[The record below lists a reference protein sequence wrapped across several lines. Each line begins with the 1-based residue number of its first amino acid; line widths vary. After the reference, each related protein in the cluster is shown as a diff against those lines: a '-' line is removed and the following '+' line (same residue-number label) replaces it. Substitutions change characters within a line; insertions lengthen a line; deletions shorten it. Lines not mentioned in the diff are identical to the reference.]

1 VTRNWT
7 FTSESVS
14 EGHPDKMADQ
24 ISDAVLDAMLEKD
37 PESRVACETMIT
49 TGLVVVAGEVTTSGY
64 VDIPKTV
71 RKTICEIG
79 YDREDFGF
87 DGHTCGVMVA
97 LDSQSSDIARGV
109 DDSEEVRSG
118 ISGEE
123 DELDRQGAGDQGM
136 MFGFACDETD
146 VLMPLPIHLAHRM
159 AERHAEVR
167 KAGTIPYLRPDA
179 KTQVTFEYEGNRPVR
194 LRKVLISAQ
203 HNDGIDRDSMIR
215 PDLIEQVIRPVV
227 PAQFADDDY
236 EVIVNPTGRFVIGG
250 PVGDTGLTGRKIIV
264 DTYGGMA
271 RHGGGAFSG
280 KDPSKVDRSA
290 AYATRWVAKNLVA
303 AGAATRCEV
312 QVAYAIGM
320 SRPVSVHV
328 DTFGTE
334 MVDPDMISAC
344 VQEVFD
350 LRPAAIIRDLGLKAP
365 IYRKTAAYGHFGRDG
380 FSWEA
385 TDRVDDVRSALGL
398 A

>member
-1 VTRNWT
+1 MTRNWT

-49 TGLVVVAGEVTTSGY
+49 TGLVVVAGEVTTSEY

-71 RKTICEIG
+71 RETICEIG

-194 LRKVLISAQ
+194 LRKVLISTQ

-227 PAQFADDDY
+227 PARFADDDY

-250 PVGDTGLTGRKIIV
+250 PAGDTGLTGRKIIV

-334 MVDPDMISAC
+334 MVDPDRISAC

>member
-1 VTRNWT
+1 MTRNWT

-49 TGLVVVAGEVTTSGY
+49 TGLVVVAGEVTTSEY

-71 RKTICEIG
+71 RETICEIG

-194 LRKVLISAQ
+194 LRKVLISTQ

-250 PVGDTGLTGRKIIV
+250 PAGDTGLTGRKIIV

-334 MVDPDMISAC
+334 MVDPDRISAC

>member
-1 VTRNWT
+1 MTRNWT

-49 TGLVVVAGEVTTSGY
+49 TGLVVVAGEVTTSEY

-71 RKTICEIG
+71 RETICEIG

-194 LRKVLISAQ
+194 LRKVLISTQ

-264 DTYGGMA
+264 DTYGGMG

-334 MVDPDMISAC
+334 MVDPDRISAC

>member
-1 VTRNWT
+1 
-7 FTSESVS
+7 
-14 EGHPDKMADQ
+14 
-24 ISDAVLDAMLEKD
+24 
-37 PESRVACETMIT
+37 
-49 TGLVVVAGEVTTSGY
+49 
-64 VDIPKTV
+64 
-71 RKTICEIG
+71 
-79 YDREDFGF
+79 
-87 DGHTCGVMVA
+87 
-97 LDSQSSDIARGV
+97 
-109 DDSEEVRSG
+109 
-118 ISGEE
+118 
-123 DELDRQGAGDQGM
+123 
-136 MFGFACDETD
+136 
-146 VLMPLPIHLAHRM
+146 
-159 AERHAEVR
+159 
-167 KAGTIPYLRPDA
+167 
-179 KTQVTFEYEGNRPVR
+179 
-194 LRKVLISAQ
+194 
-203 HNDGIDRDSMIR
+203 
-215 PDLIEQVIRPVV
+215 V

-334 MVDPDMISAC
+334 MVDPDRISAC